1 MPISINNQ
9 PKEANHMKSKILLC
23 ITCLSL
29 MILVAG
35 AFAEGTD
42 NQAQA
47 GNGYTIGAG
56 DILSITTWK
65 EEDFSLEEVLVR
77 LDGKISFPLLDDIL
91 AAGLTPVELKTEIS
105 KRLADFVE
113 APNVTVQVRDPRS
126 QKFYVLGEVMETGEY
141 PMVKKLTV
149 LQAFALA
156 GGFTE
161 WAQKDEIILIRREN
175 GQDKIIRVN
184 YKKIVKGK
192 DLDKNLLIQAD
203 DTIIVP

>member
-1 MPISINNQ
+1 
-9 PKEANHMKSKILLC
+9 MKIRHLLC
-23 ITCLSL
+23 ITCVL
-29 MILVAG
+29 ILCLFASIALAQEAG
-35 AFAEGTD
+35 KPSAPA
-42 NQAQA
+42 
-47 GNGYTIGAG
+47 NGYTIGAG
-56 DILSITTWK
+56 DVLSITTWK

-77 LDGKISFPLLDDIL
+77 LDGKISFPLLDDIQ
-91 AAGLTPVELKTEIS
+91 AAGLTPFELKIEIS
-105 KRLADFVE
+105 KRLGDYVE
-113 APNVTVQVRDPRS
+113 APNVTVHVRDPQS
-126 QKFYVLGEVMETGEY
+126 LKFYVLGEVMETGEY

-192 DLDKNLLIQAD
+192 GLEQNLLIQAD

>member
-1 MPISINNQ
+1 
-9 PKEANHMKSKILLC
+9 MKIRLLLC
-23 ITCLSL
+23 IICLST
-29 MILVAG
+29 ICLVAG
-35 AFAEGTD
+35 VAAEGTG
-42 NQAQA
+42 NKAQA

-56 DILSITTWK
+56 DVLSITTWK

-77 LDGKISFPLLDDIL
+77 LDGKISFPLLDDIQ
-91 AAGLTPVELKTEIS
+91 AAGLTPVQLKKEIA
-105 KRLADFVE
+105 KRLADYVE
-113 APNVTVQVRDPRS
+113 APNVTVHVRDPRS
-126 QKFYVLGEVMETGEY
+126 LKFYVLGEVMETGEY

-175 GQDKIIRVN
+175 GQDKIIRIN